1 MIDRMRFAYLGQIL
15 ELRWIPISADAGITA
30 SIPLTA
36 WRMWLCAGK
45 KKGTFFASAPQ
56 LPLCIMSQPLS
67 EQKLLLTPS
76 FPVLLREKNK
86 TTKHGFFTFQLI
98 TNLSSL
104 KDEASWRAWQGKTDF
119 FAHNLIHTGNE
130 VSLLTS
136 LQSLQNRQVLFSKLS
151 IYDKI

>member
-1 MIDRMRFAYLGQIL
+1 MRFAYLGQIL

-36 WRMWLCAGK
+36 WRMWLCTGK

-98 TNLSSL
+98 TNKLILAKRWGIMKSMTGEDRLFCPQFNPHRKWS
-104 KDEASWRAWQGKTDF
+104 E
-119 FAHNLIHTGNE
+119 FAYQFAK
-130 VSLLTS
+130 SA
-136 LQSLQNRQVLFSKLS
+136 K
-151 IYDKI
+151 